1 MVLDEPNSNLD
12 AVGQDALNLAIRQA
26 KAEGKAVVIMAH
38 RPAGIAECDLI
49 LIIENGV
56 AKAFGPRDE
65 VLKAHV
71 RNYAQVAAASVSSSR
86 RRPPARPGGTRMMSR
101 QHPHPPKDRWRMRP
115 LLFARLLHPLHP
127 GLRPRRLGRGDRIAG
142 AVVTAGALEVEGK
155 RQVIQ
160 HPTGGVIKAINA
172 RDGDEVTEGQV
183 LVELDGEDLGPE
195 LDTVEGQWF
204 EILARK
210 SRLDAE
216 RDGLDAITF
225 HPELVARQ
233 ADPRIAELMRGA
245 AAAVR
250 RPPQAPVRG
259 GGAAQGAAG
268 PDRQAERGPRG
279 AGDLDARTR
288 STLIGKEIAAQQ
300 TLMGQGLTQ
309 MTRLLTPQRELA
321 RLQGTAG
328 QVEASLAE
336 NRGKIAELEIELVR
350 LTSKVR
356 EEAIAELRE
365 LEFRE
370 IELRE
375 KRRSLKEQ
383 IARLDLRAPSSGIVY
398 GSTVD
403 TLRGVIRAAEP
414 VMYVVPK
421 DAPLVVKVRVET
433 IHIDQVHVGQE
444 AVLRF
449 SAFDQRT
456 TPEVTATSSRSR
468 PTPTSTRNIGHHYY
482 EAVVELDEGQ
492 AERLDHVTLLP
503 GMPVEA
509 FIRTADRS
517 ALSYLVKPMS
527 DYFTRAFRES

>member
-1 MVLDEPNSNLD
+1 MITANS
-12 AVGQDALNLAIRQA
+12 
-26 KAEGKAVVIMAH
+26 
-38 RPAGIAECDLI
+38 P
-49 LIIENGV
+49 
-56 AKAFGPRDE
+56 
-65 VLKAHV
+65 
-71 RNYAQVAAASVSSSR
+71 
-86 RRPPARPGGTRMMSR
+86 T
-101 QHPHPPKDRWRMRP
+101 PPKDRWRMRP
-115 LLFARLLHPLHP
+115 LLFLGYFTVFTLVF
-127 GLRPRRLGRGDRIAG
+127 GLGAWAAVTRIAG

-155 RQVIQ
+155 RQVVQ
-160 HPTGGVIKAINA
+160 HPLGGVIKAINA
-172 RDGDEVTEGQV
+172 RNGDEVVEGAI
-183 LVELDGEDLGPE
+183 LVELDGENLGPE

-216 RDGLDAITF
+216 RDGAATITF
-225 HPELVARQ
+225 HPELVSRQ
-233 ADPRIAELMRGA
+233 ADPKIADLMRA
-245 AAAVR
+245 QQQQFDAR
-250 RPPQAPVRG
+250 RKLQG
-259 GGAAQGAAG
+259 EEAAQLREQQTQIA
-268 PDRQAERGPRG
+268 RQNDGLEA
-279 AGDLDARTR
+279 LVVSTR
-288 STLIGKEIAAQQ
+288 DQVTLIGKEIAAQQ
-300 TLMGQGLTQ
+300 ELMGKGLTQ

-336 NRGKIAELEIELVR
+336 NRGKVAELEIELVR

-375 KRRSLKEQ
+375 KRRSLKDQ

-421 DAPLVVKVRVET
+421 GSPLVVKVRVET
-433 IHIDQVHVGQE
+433 IHIDQVHVGQP
-444 AVLRF
+444 AGLRF

-456 TPEVTATSSRSR
+456 TPEVT
-468 PTPTSTRNIGHHYY
+468 GHVIKVSADAYLDEKMGFQYY
-482 EAVVELDEGQ
+482 EAEIALDEGQ
-492 AERLDHVTLLP
+492 AELLDHVTLLP

>member
-1 MVLDEPNSNLD
+1 MT
-12 AVGQDALNLAIRQA
+12 
-26 KAEGKAVVIMAH
+26 
-38 RPAGIAECDLI
+38 
-49 LIIENGV
+49 
-56 AKAFGPRDE
+56 
-65 VLKAHV
+65 
-71 RNYAQVAAASVSSSR
+71 AANMPQS
-86 RRPPARPGGTRMMSR
+86 
-101 QHPHPPKDRWRMRP
+101 PKDRWRIRP
-115 LLFARLLHPLHP
+115 LLFIGYLTLFTMVF
-127 GLRPRRLGRGDRIAG
+127 GLGAWGAVTRIAG
-142 AVVTAGALEVEGK
+142 AVVSSGQLEVEGK
-155 RQVIQ
+155 KQVIQ
-160 HPTGGVIKAINA
+160 HPTGGVIKAIHA
-172 RDGDEVTEGQV
+172 RDGDEVKQGDI

-225 HPELVARQ
+225 HPELLARQ
-233 ADPRIAELMRGA
+233 SDPAIVELMKA
-245 AAAVR
+245 QQQQFDAR
-250 RPPQAPVRG
+250 RKLQSDE
-259 GGAAQGAAG
+259 AAQLQEQQVQIAKQNEGLAALAASTN
-268 PDRQAERGPRG
+268 DQI
-279 AGDLDARTR
+279 DLIT
-288 STLIGKEIAAQQ
+288 KEIGAQQ
-300 TLMGQGLTQ
+300 TLMDQGLTQ

-336 NRGKIAELEIELVR
+336 NRGKIAELEIQLVR
-350 LTSKVR
+350 LTSKAR

-375 KRRSLKEQ
+375 KRRLISEQ

-403 TLRGVIRAAEP
+403 TLRGVIRPAEP

-421 DAPLVVKVRVET
+421 DAPLVVKVKVDT
-433 IHIDQVHVGQE
+433 IHIDQVHTGQE

-456 TPEVTATSSRSR
+456 TPEVFGHVIAVSADAYLDERF
-468 PTPTSTRNIGHHYY
+468 GHHYY
-482 EAVVELDEGQ
+482 EAEIELDPGE
-492 AERLDHVTLLP
+492 ADRLDHVTLLP

-527 DYFTRAFRES
+527 DYFTRAFRDG

>member
-1 MVLDEPNSNLD
+1 MT
-12 AVGQDALNLAIRQA
+12 
-26 KAEGKAVVIMAH
+26 
-38 RPAGIAECDLI
+38 
-49 LIIENGV
+49 
-56 AKAFGPRDE
+56 
-65 VLKAHV
+65 
-71 RNYAQVAAASVSSSR
+71 VAANTPTA
-86 RRPPARPGGTRMMSR
+86 
-101 QHPHPPKDRWRMRP
+101 PKDRWRMRP
-115 LLFARLLHPLHP
+115 LMFVGYFTLFTLVF
-127 GLRPRRLGRGDRIAG
+127 GLGAWAAVTRIAG
-142 AVVTAGALEVEGK
+142 AVVSGGALEVEGK

-172 RDGDEVTEGQV
+172 RDGDAVTAGDV

-216 RDGLDAITF
+216 RDGLGTITF
-225 HPELVARQ
+225 HPELLAR
-233 ADPRIAELMRGA
+233 AEDPNIAALMRA
-245 AAAVR
+245 QQQQFDAR
-250 RPPQAPVRG
+250 RKLQSEE
-259 GGAAQGAAG
+259 AAQLREQQVQIAKQNEGLAALG
-268 PDRQAERGPRG
+268 
-279 AGDLDARTR
+279 R
-288 STLIGKEIAAQQ
+288 STDDQVTLIGKEIAAQQ
-300 TLMGQGLTQ
+300 TLMDQGLTQ
-309 MTRLLTPQRELA
+309 MSRLLTPQRELA

-375 KRRSLKEQ
+375 SRRQLKEQ
-383 IARLDLRAPSSGIVY
+383 IARLNLRAPSSGVVY

-421 DAPLVVKVRVET
+421 DAPLVVKVRVDT
-433 IHIDQVHVGQE
+433 IHIDQVHTGQE

-456 TPEVTATSSRSR
+456 TPEVF
-468 PTPTSTRNIGHHYY
+468 GHVISVSADSYLDEQYGNHYY
-482 EAVVELDEGQ
+482 DAVIELDPGQ
-492 AERLDHVTLLP
+492 AERLDHVELLP

-509 FIRTADRS
+509 FIRTGDRS
-517 ALSYLVKPMS
+517 ALSYFVKPMS
-527 DYFTRAFRES
+527 DYFSRAFRES

>member
-1 MVLDEPNSNLD
+1 MS
-12 AVGQDALNLAIRQA
+12 
-26 KAEGKAVVIMAH
+26 
-38 RPAGIAECDLI
+38 
-49 LIIENGV
+49 
-56 AKAFGPRDE
+56 
-65 VLKAHV
+65 
-71 RNYAQVAAASVSSSR
+71 AANTPTA
-86 RRPPARPGGTRMMSR
+86 PT
-101 QHPHPPKDRWRMRP
+101 DRWRMRP
-115 LLFARLLHPLHP
+115 LLFVGYFTLFSLVF
-127 GLRPRRLGRGDRIAG
+127 GLGAWGAVTRIAG
-142 AVVTAGALEVEGK
+142 AVVSAGALEVEGK

-216 RDGLDAITF
+216 RDGLDTISF
-225 HPELVARQ
+225 HAELVARQ
-233 ADPRIAELMRGA
+233 ADQRIADLIRA
-245 AAAVR
+245 QQQQFDAR
-250 RPPQAPVRG
+250 RKLQSEE
-259 GGAAQGAAG
+259 AAQLKEQQVQIAKQNEGLEALA
-268 PDRQAERGPRG
+268 
-279 AGDLDARTR
+279 T
-288 STLIGKEIAAQQ
+288 STNDQVVLINKEITAQQ
-300 TLMGQGLTQ
+300 TLMSQGLTQ
-309 MTRLLTPQRELA
+309 MSRLLTPQRELA

-328 QVEASLAE
+328 QVAASLAE

-375 KRRSLKEQ
+375 KRRSLKDQ

-403 TLRGVIRAAEP
+403 TLRGVIKPAEP

-421 DAPLVVKVRVET
+421 DAPLIVKVRVET

-444 AVLRF
+444 AALRF

-456 TPEVTATSSRSR
+456 TPEVTGHVISVSADAYLDEKF
-468 PTPTSTRNIGHHYY
+468 GHHYY
-482 EAVVELDEGQ
+482 DAVVELDEGQ

>member
-1 MVLDEPNSNLD
+1 MIVANS
-12 AVGQDALNLAIRQA
+12 
-26 KAEGKAVVIMAH
+26 
-38 RPAGIAECDLI
+38 P
-49 LIIENGV
+49 
-56 AKAFGPRDE
+56 
-65 VLKAHV
+65 
-71 RNYAQVAAASVSSSR
+71 
-86 RRPPARPGGTRMMSR
+86 T
-101 QHPHPPKDRWRMRP
+101 PPKDRWRMRP
-115 LLFARLLHPLHP
+115 LLFLGYFTVFTLVF
-127 GLRPRRLGRGDRIAG
+127 GLGAWAAVTKIAG
-142 AVVTAGALEVEGK
+142 AVVSTGNLEVEGK
-155 RQVIQ
+155 KQVIQ

-172 RDGDEVTEGQV
+172 RNGDEVTAGQV

-204 EILARK
+204 EIIARK

-216 RDGLDAITF
+216 RDLLATITF
-225 HPELVARQ
+225 HPELITRRD
-233 ADPRIAELMRGA
+233 DPKIAELMR
-245 AAAVR
+245 
-250 RPPQAPVRG
+250 
-259 GGAAQGAAG
+259 AQ
-268 PDRQAERGPRG
+268 QQQF
-279 AGDLDARTR
+279 DARR
-288 STLIGKEIAAQQ
+288 KLQADESAQIREQQVQIAKQNEGLEALAVSTKDQVELIQKEIAAQE
-300 TLMGQGLTQ
+300 TLMAQGLTQ

-336 NRGKIAELEIELVR
+336 NRGKIAELEISLVR

-403 TLRGVIRAAEP
+403 TLRGVIRPAEP

-421 DAPLVVKVRVET
+421 EAPLVVKVRVET
-433 IHIDQVHVGQE
+433 IHIDQVHPGQE
-444 AVLRF
+444 AALRF

-456 TPEVTATSSRSR
+456 TPEVM
-468 PTPTSTRNIGHHYY
+468 GHVLSVSADAYLDEKVGLQYY
-482 EAVVELDEGQ
+482 EAEIALDPGEK
-492 AERLDHVTLLP
+492 ERLDHVTLLP

-509 FIRTADRS
+509 FIRTGDRS
-517 ALSYLVKPMS
+517 ALSYFVKPMS
-527 DYFTRAFRES
+527 DYFARAFRES